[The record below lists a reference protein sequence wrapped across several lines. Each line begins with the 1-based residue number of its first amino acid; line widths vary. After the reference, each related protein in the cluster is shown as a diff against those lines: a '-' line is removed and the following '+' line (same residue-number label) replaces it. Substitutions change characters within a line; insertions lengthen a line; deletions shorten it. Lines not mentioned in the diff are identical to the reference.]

1 MQKLYVLVLLL
12 GLTAITLSQDKPD
25 TKAKGPFT
33 HFCQKQFYSVS
44 NGQVSCN
51 WQDSFEA
58 ACSVTSPLDSIPK
71 SAIIRGPETVGKC
84 GDTNSDVV
92 KVVHH

>member
-1 MQKLYVLVLLL
+1 MHKLPVLFLLV

-25 TKAKGPFT
+25 ETAKGPFT

-44 NGQVSCN
+44 KGQVSCN

-84 GDTNSDVV
+84 GDTNNVVV
-92 KVVHH
+92 KVLHH